1 VEERCRARL
10 GLRSDAGV
18 QGSVLEK
25 CGRGAWRFPG
35 GRLAAA
41 FDRHPRCSTLTWRK
55 GCVGVAQKLQ
65 RQTAG
70 GVNWAS
76 QTM

>member
-25 CGRGAWRFPG
+25 CGRGARSTP
-35 GRLAAA
+35 
-41 FDRHPRCSTLTWRK
+41 STLERYF
-55 GCVGVAQKLQ
+55 VG
-65 RQTAG
+65 RPR
-70 GVNWAS
+70 
-76 QTM
+76 TMAYCPRRAPNRR